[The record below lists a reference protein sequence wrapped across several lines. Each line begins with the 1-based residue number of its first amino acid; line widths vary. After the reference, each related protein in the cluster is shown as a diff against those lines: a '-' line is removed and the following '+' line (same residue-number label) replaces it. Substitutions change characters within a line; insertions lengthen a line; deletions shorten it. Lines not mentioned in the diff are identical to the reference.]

1 MKSQGKKMQLHSA
14 LIGFSETKMME
25 NVKVADWEKRRE
37 PESLRESGTEIALYA
52 SLGCE
57 NSRQRESRNLSQV
70 YKRLKSVHVAVG

>member
-1 MKSQGKKMQLHSA
+1 MGLQGKKMQLHSA

-57 NSRQRESRNLSQV
+57 NSRQSEFTQPIPGL
-70 YKRLKSVHVAVG
+70 

>member
-1 MKSQGKKMQLHSA
+1 MQLPSA
-14 LIGFSETKMME
+14 LIGVSETKMME

-57 NSRQRESRNLSQV
+57 KSLQKESRNLTR
-70 YKRLKSVHVAVG
+70 KISVEEG